1 LDILIV
7 NFANNSQKKGDETV
21 ERQLS
26 YPSLQ
31 EAISIP
37 WKDLPR
43 KVAKLYFAMR
53 G

>member
-1 LDILIV
+1 MFLDIIYFL
-7 NFANNSQKKGDETV
+7 NNWQKKGDETV

-31 EAISIP
+31 EALSIQ